1 MSLSS
6 SLFSLLTSA
15 SVMSIPVIIGSSNL
29 SDEEKSNAN
38 IYSEEIATKDIEYAK
53 ENSNY
58 IIVLMHWGDVNSSKI
73 SDNQTEIADFLVKQ
87 GVDMIL
93 GSHPSVVEPMK
104 IVQNKEGRNVLIAYS
119 LGNYISNLKY
129 KNADVE
135 IILNIEIVKEAD
147 SDKAILQKVD
157 YTPIYMLDNGK
168 NTENRFELAD
178 MKQLVYNYAAGD
190 QSKITRKKYDEIV
203 LKLEELQK
211 IINAE

>member
-1 MSLSS
+1 
-6 SLFSLLTSA
+6 
-15 SVMSIPVIIGSSNL
+15 
-29 SDEEKSNAN
+29 
-38 IYSEEIATKDIEYAK
+38 
-53 ENSNY
+53 
-58 IIVLMHWGDVNSSKI
+58 
-73 SDNQTEIADFLVKQ
+73 
-87 GVDMIL
+87 MIL

>member
-1 MSLSS
+1 M
-6 SLFSLLTSA
+6 
-15 SVMSIPVIIGSSNL
+15 
-29 SDEEKSNAN
+29 
-38 IYSEEIATKDIEYAK
+38 
-53 ENSNY
+53 
-58 IIVLMHWGDVNSSKI
+58 
-73 SDNQTEIADFLVKQ
+73 
-87 GVDMIL
+87 
-93 GSHPSVVEPMK
+93 
-104 IVQNKEGRNVLIAYS
+104 
-119 LGNYISNLKY
+119 
-129 KNADVE
+129 E